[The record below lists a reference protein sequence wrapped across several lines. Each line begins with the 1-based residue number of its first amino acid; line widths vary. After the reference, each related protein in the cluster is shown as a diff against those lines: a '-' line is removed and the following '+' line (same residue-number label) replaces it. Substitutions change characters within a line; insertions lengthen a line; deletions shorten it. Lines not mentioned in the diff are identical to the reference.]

1 MSLPIPDMNQI
12 MGAMGRA
19 LMADFMVAVLNPA
32 GRVVFAN
39 RELAT
44 TLGVSVDALRGQD
57 LSSLVVHADGDADL
71 AQITAFL
78 HNGRSW
84 LGKLMLRRAGGD
96 VFTVQVSLL
105 PHSHPEGGLTHFIMV
120 ASAVA
125 RRLAFP
131 ISTTSPQDQFFSL
144 LEGLGTPTLLHRDN
158 QILYANEAARLLLDA
173 THTQLR
179 QWPYDQLAAP
189 EGRAALL
196 ARVQARAQGRGDQSG
211 QTLPLLTLGGEARW
225 VEQTTG
231 IVQIDGQPTLL
242 DTFVDRTASRA
253 ALAAEAHTRQVLA
266 HVIDGNPVPT
276 FVIGADHVVTHWN
289 RACELISGMK
299 ASDVIGTTDQW
310 KAFYPAQRPTM
321 ADLIASGALEKDV
334 DLHYHNKFRHSTIVP
349 DAFEAEDFFPGF
361 GHGGKWLHFTAAPLR
376 DRDGH
381 ITGAI
386 ETLVDVT
393 ERRLAEEALR
403 SAQTGLEHLVAERT
417 TQLAQA
423 NTQLAADVAQRRQA
437 EAQLRQRNG
446 ELEHL
451 NTQLSQAHEQLV
463 QSEKLA
469 SIGQLAAGV
478 AHEINNPIGYVH
490 SNIGSLQ
497 TYLTDLFALLDAYE
511 QLPANPDIEAMR
523 RKVDVEFLREDIP
536 SLIRESQEGIGRVKK
551 IVQDLKD
558 FSRVD
563 STQEWQ
569 SANLHQGIDS
579 TLNIV
584 NNEIKYRA
592 DVVKAYGALPL
603 VECLPSQLN
612 QVFMNLMVNAA
623 HAMGDQRGTITIRTG
638 VSGDHVWL
646 EFADTG
652 SGISKENLSRIFD
665 PFFTT
670 KPVGKGT
677 GLGLSLTYG
686 IVQKHHG
693 HIEVQS
699 ELGKGTVFRIVLPV
713 QQPSQAEP
721 EEAVHG

>member
-1 MSLPIPDMNQI
+1 MSLPVTDMNPLT
-12 MGAMGRA
+12 AH
-19 LMADFMVAVLNPA
+19 
-32 GRVVFAN
+32 
-39 RELAT
+39 REAQT
-44 TLGVSVDALRGQD
+44 T
-57 LSSLVVHADGDADL
+57 
-71 AQITAFL
+71 
-78 HNGRSW
+78 
-84 LGKLMLRRAGGD
+84 
-96 VFTVQVSLL
+96 
-105 PHSHPEGGLTHFIMV
+105 
-120 ASAVA
+120 
-125 RRLAFP
+125 
-131 ISTTSPQDQFFSL
+131 
-144 LEGLGTPTLLHRDN
+144 
-158 QILYANEAARLLLDA
+158 
-173 THTQLR
+173 
-179 QWPYDQLAAP
+179 
-189 EGRAALL
+189 
-196 ARVQARAQGRGDQSG
+196 
-211 QTLPLLTLGGEARW
+211 EAR
-225 VEQTTG
+225 
-231 IVQIDGQPTLL
+231 
-242 DTFVDRTASRA
+242 
-253 ALAAEAHTRQVLA
+253 TRQVLA
-266 HVIDGNPVPT
+266 QAIDGNPVPT
-276 FVIGADHVVTHWN
+276 FVIDANHVVTHWN

-310 KAFYPAQRPTM
+310 KAFYPAQRPTL
-321 ADLIASGALEKDV
+321 ADLIASGALDKDV
-334 DLHYHNKFRHSTIVP
+334 ELHYHNKFRRSTVVP
-349 DAFEAEDFFPGF
+349 DAFEVEDFFPAF
-361 GHGGKWLHFTAAPLR
+361 GLGGKWLHFTAAPLR
-376 DRDGH
+376 DHEGRVN
-381 ITGAI
+381 GAI

-403 SAQTGLEHLVAERT
+403 GTQAGLAHLVTERT

-423 NTQLAADVAQRRQA
+423 NAQLAADVAQRREA

-451 NTQLSQAHEQLV
+451 NTQLSQAHAQLV

-497 TYLTDLFALLDAYE
+497 TYLDDLFALLGAYE
-511 QLPANPDIEAMR
+511 QLPASPDIEALR
-523 RKVDVEFLREDIP
+523 RQVDVAFLREDIP
-536 SLIRESQEGIGRVKK
+536 ALIRESQEGIGRVKK

-563 STQEWQ
+563 STQAWQ

-592 DVVKAYGALPL
+592 DVVKDYGALPL

-623 HAMGDQRGTITIRTG
+623 HAMGDVRGTITIRTG
-638 VSGDHVWL
+638 VSGEQVWL
-646 EFADTG
+646 TFADTG
-652 SGISKENLSRIFD
+652 SGISKEHLPRIFD

-699 ELGKGTVFRIVLPV
+699 ELGQGTVFRVVLPIH
-713 QQPSQAEP
+713 QPAPTQP
-721 EEAVHG
+721 EDAPHA